1 MAKKKNRQ
9 KEFKRKQ
16 KLMIKVVSEEEI
28 ALTESLGYQPVF
40 VERRKIQNFDEQNI
54 AMMQYFYEYGVYP
67 DVQEINS
74 KLGTGTFDWN
84 QDHALFREAMYTP
97 NKQKRN
103 KLLKQVLK
111 EYWNLKKKKKKNG
124 KSMGITIGTPLKH
137 ARS

>member
-74 KLGTGTFDWN
+74 KLGLLIGIKIMLYSEKLCILQIN
-84 QDHALFREAMYTP
+84 KREI
-97 NKQKRN
+97 NC
-103 KLLKQVLK
+103 
-111 EYWNLKKKKKKNG
+111 
-124 KSMGITIGTPLKH
+124 
-137 ARS
+137 

>member
-54 AMMQYFYEYGVYP
+54 AMMQYFYEYGKSIPNWEPGLLIGIKIMLYSEKLCIL
-67 DVQEINS
+67 QINKREINC
-74 KLGTGTFDWN
+74 
-84 QDHALFREAMYTP
+84 
-97 NKQKRN
+97 
-103 KLLKQVLK
+103 
-111 EYWNLKKKKKKNG
+111 
-124 KSMGITIGTPLKH
+124 
-137 ARS
+137 

>member
-54 AMMQYFYEYGVYP
+54 AMMQYFFPNWEPGLLIGIKIMLYSEKLCIL
-67 DVQEINS
+67 QINKREINC
-74 KLGTGTFDWN
+74 
-84 QDHALFREAMYTP
+84 
-97 NKQKRN
+97 
-103 KLLKQVLK
+103 
-111 EYWNLKKKKKKNG
+111 
-124 KSMGITIGTPLKH
+124 
-137 ARS
+137 

>member
-74 KLGTGTFDWN
+74 KLGTGILIGIKIMLYSEKLCILQIN
-84 QDHALFREAMYTP
+84 KREI
-97 NKQKRN
+97 NC
-103 KLLKQVLK
+103 
-111 EYWNLKKKKKKNG
+111 
-124 KSMGITIGTPLKH
+124 
-137 ARS
+137 